1 MLATVGRGFSAEH
14 VKVDLTLRR
23 RCVGCVGG
31 GSAAWSGVIPRGK
44 RPESDCDA
52 GTDPARP
59 QATRVRLPPDPF
71 RHVAGCVVPFW
82 SGETMEKRLP
92 TVIVLFL
99 FVLAVSV
106 AECVVCLL
114 KGDL

>member
-1 MLATVGRGFSAEH
+1 
-14 VKVDLTLRR
+14 
-23 RCVGCVGG
+23 
-31 GSAAWSGVIPRGK
+31 
-44 RPESDCDA
+44 
-52 GTDPARP
+52 
-59 QATRVRLPPDPF
+59 
-71 RHVAGCVVPFW
+71 
-82 SGETMEKRLP
+82 MEKRLP